1 MSSDFLTSFC
11 HWASQEKIELS
22 PEILHEARLSYLDTI
37 ACIEAGKNQVISTK
51 IQTFNNQYFH
61 HSVPASRAMQY
72 ACQAGILDYD
82 DYESAG
88 SSHPSAPIISAILAL
103 APQLNLRLID
113 ILEAWVVGYEIIIRM
128 GEALGY
134 GHYEKGWHATSTYGP
149 IGCAAAVARL
159 LKLPADQFGQ
169 ALSIASSSAAG
180 MKLQFGTETKVVHE
194 GLAAQAGMQAAYLAQ
209 QGITSQIHFFDSRD
223 GFKDLYG
230 DHQSKCLNGLKETI
244 LGRAVL
250 DYPVI
255 RKPWPS
261 CAYTHRIIEAA
272 EKIHD
277 PSLQMED
284 IDEVIIEI
292 PDPWTKVVKFQIPNN
307 EAEAR
312 FSAPYC
318 VMMALQSGSL
328 GPDDFSNQIYL
339 TEERQ
344 KLTKRATVQAFK
356 VDSQFKEMSPDYPD
370 MVSVKLKNGSM
381 MKESIGYVKG
391 GFHNPMS
398 LEDLRNKFQ
407 KCSNKSTF
415 FDQFLS
421 APIEAN
427 SSSLLDIF

>member
-1 MSSDFLTSFC
+1 MSSNFLTSFC

-22 PEILHEARLSYLDTI
+22 SEILHEARLSYLDTI

-113 ILEAWVVGYEIIIRM
+113 MLEAWVVGYEIIIRM
-128 GEALGY
+128 GEVLGY

-209 QGITSQIHFFDSRD
+209 QGLHHKFNFLIVEMV
-223 GFKDLYG
+223 
-230 DHQSKCLNGLKETI
+230 SKI
-244 LGRAVL
+244 
-250 DYPVI
+250 Y
-255 RKPWPS
+255 
-261 CAYTHRIIEAA
+261 
-272 EKIHD
+272 
-277 PSLQMED
+277 M
-284 IDEVIIEI
+284 VII
-292 PDPWTKVVKFQIPNN
+292 K
-307 EAEAR
+307 
-312 FSAPYC
+312 
-318 VMMALQSGSL
+318 
-328 GPDDFSNQIYL
+328 
-339 TEERQ
+339 
-344 KLTKRATVQAFK
+344 AT
-356 VDSQFKEMSPDYPD
+356 
-370 MVSVKLKNGSM
+370 L
-381 MKESIGYVKG
+381 
-391 GFHNPMS
+391 
-398 LEDLRNKFQ
+398 
-407 KCSNKSTF
+407 
-415 FDQFLS
+415 
-421 APIEAN
+421 
-427 SSSLLDIF
+427 